1 VVEINGG
8 SVWEP
13 VTGKAFESRRPNL
26 VLGVPLYL
34 KDPAA
39 PGGKRFNPA
48 AFSSTHSARIPV
60 GGFGQG
66 TLGRNALRGF
76 PFYQVDV
83 SLRRR
88 FNLTEKVSLQL
99 KADIFNIFNHPNFSN
114 PEATLYSR
122 YALGLPP
129 VPIPNPS
136 FGLSQSI
143 VGRGGES
150 TGVIGGL
157 NSLYQAGGPRSIQ
170 FSLKL
175 QF

>member
-1 VVEINGG
+1 
-8 SVWEP
+8 
-13 VTGKAFESRRPNL
+13 
-26 VLGVPLYL
+26 VPLYL

-39 PGGKRFNPA
+39 PGGERINPA
-48 AFSSTHSARIPV
+48 AFSSAHSSIFTGDRINTP
-60 GGFGQG
+60 GQG

-88 FNLTEKVSLQL
+88 FNLTERVGIQFKT
-99 KADIFNIFNHPNFSN
+99 DIFNIFNHPNFSN

-122 YALGLPP
+122 YGIGLPGL
-129 VPIPNPS
+129 PIPNPS